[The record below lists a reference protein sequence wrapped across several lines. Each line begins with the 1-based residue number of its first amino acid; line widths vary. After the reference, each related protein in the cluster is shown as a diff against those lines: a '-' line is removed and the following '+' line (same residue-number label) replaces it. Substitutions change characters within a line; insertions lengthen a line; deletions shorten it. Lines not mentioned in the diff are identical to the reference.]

1 MDDMT
6 EIEQIESEIQRLDD
20 EAFARLREWFIEYSH
35 ARWDTQIAAD
45 SADGKL
51 DFLAEEALAE
61 HRCPEQGS
69 VIAFAGASSESFM
82 PSMTQAAR
90 SK

>member
-35 ARWDTQIAAD
+35 ARWDAQITAD

-61 HRCPEQGS
+61 HR
-69 VIAFAGASSESFM
+69 AGKTK
-82 PSMTQAAR
+82 PL
-90 SK
+90 